1 VWRKSWLVIILCTLL
16 TGCSA
21 TRLLY
26 NQLDWG
32 IVWYLNGFFSLD
44 GEQKDALRES
54 VERNL
59 QWHRDTQLPQYA
71 ELARALE
78 QDITGPVTVDL
89 LEARNDEII
98 AFWDA
103 FVLHTVPDVAAF
115 FLLLNQEQLDE
126 FLANLEEENSEL
138 WDEYAGETP
147 EERIERRDRSA
158 IKGIRRIV
166 GPLDEEQKVL
176 IRSHLSKM
184 NDVADEWMVGRRL
197 WQEAFVKLIKTRPV
211 EPEFSERLVDLMLDP
226 NQFDSSEYRAK
237 VEENFQI
244 TLQMLAELINDMN
257 DQQRARLSG
266 RLRQFAADFDWLSVQ
281 KE

>member
-78 QDITGPVTVDL
+78 QDITGPLTVDL

-98 AFWDA
+98 AFWDV

-211 EPEFSERLVDLMLDP
+211 EPEFSEHLVDLMLDP

-266 RLRQFAADFDWLSVQ
+266 RLSQFAADFDWLSVQ

>member
-98 AFWDA
+98 AFWDV

-166 GPLDEEQKVL
+166 GPLDEEQEVL

-197 WQEAFVKLIKTRPV
+197 WQEAFVKLIKTRPI

-266 RLRQFAADFDWLSVQ
+266 RLSQFAADFDWLSVQ

>member
-78 QDITGPVTVDL
+78 QDITGPLTVDL

-138 WDEYAGETP
+138 WDEYAGETS

-166 GPLDEEQKVL
+166 GPLDEEQEVL

-266 RLRQFAADFDWLSVQ
+266 RLSQFAADFDWLSVQ